1 MRYLFAGPTLPDV
14 RDLVDGNAVRLLPPV
29 AAGDLLGLPLAE
41 GDVVGVIDGYFHQRM
56 AVRHKEIFAALAGGV
71 RVLGASSIGAL
82 RAAEMDRYGMEG
94 VGQIYADYRA
104 GLVVGDDE
112 VALLHGPAEAG
123 YPAFSQPLVNIRAT
137 LAAAAR
143 EAVIE
148 EDEGDRLIGVLAAMP
163 YQRRD
168 YEVLGNLA
176 GELGIERKKGAALVA
191 FCRER
196 AVDLKRRDA
205 LLLLDR
211 LNEPPEQVTP
221 RPRLSR
227 TQMLANWELAAGRTS
242 PHDGGTRTGHASSL
256 RVCQLFAQ
264 DYPEFHRRLAF
275 TMITDECAGECP
287 EYREDS
293 PGPRAVV
300 AHGRHRRF
308 YTESPHRRDLDFLTR
323 WTTENERSTRTQEE
337 LLATFIVRSFRVG
350 AVATPRAAA
359 LRALETSPAL
369 DRAGAIIEAAAQME
383 ATLQGKNS
391 GYDRSKLMDE
401 RILHWFSERW
411 QVEPENAEFAAMDRG
426 FASLDAFLEAAKP
439 FYLLAKYNEDLVDF
453 TVSPY
458 EHDRRVTGSGGG
470 G

>member
-137 LAAAAR
+137 LAAAVC

-148 EDEGDRLIGVLAAMP
+148 EDEGDRLIGVLATMP

-191 FCRER
+191 FCREH

-211 LNEPPEQVTP
+211 LNEPPGQVTP

-227 TQMLANWELAAGRTS
+227 TQMLANWELAARQDIASRWRHPDGPCVLAPCLPVVRRGLPGVPSTARLH
-242 PHDGGTRTGHASSL
+242 HD
-256 RVCQLFAQ
+256 
-264 DYPEFHRRLAF
+264 HRR
-275 TMITDECAGECP
+275 MCP
-287 EYREDS
+287 GM
-293 PGPRAVV
+293 PGISR
-300 AHGRHRRF
+300 G
-308 YTESPHRRDLDFLTR
+308 
-323 WTTENERSTRTQEE
+323 Q
-337 LLATFIVRSFRVG
+337 
-350 AVATPRAAA
+350 PRAA
-359 LRALETSPAL
+359 
-369 DRAGAIIEAAAQME
+369 
-383 ATLQGKNS
+383 
-391 GYDRSKLMDE
+391 
-401 RILHWFSERW
+401 
-411 QVEPENAEFAAMDRG
+411 
-426 FASLDAFLEAAKP
+426 
-439 FYLLAKYNEDLVDF
+439 
-453 TVSPY
+453 
-458 EHDRRVTGSGGG
+458 GSGGPWAASPLLHGEPAPAGPRLPDAVDDRERAVDTDAG
-470 G
+470 GTPCHLHRPQLPRGGGGDAPGGGSAGTGDVAGP

>member
-137 LAAAAR
+137 LAAAVC

-148 EDEGDRLIGVLAAMP
+148 EDEGGRLIGVLAAMP

-176 GELGIERKKGAALVA
+176 GELGIERKKGRCARRLLPGTRRRPQTPRRPAPAGQAERAARTGHPQAPAQPDANAGQLGTRRRQDIASRWRHPDGPCVLA
-191 FCRER
+191 PCVPVVRPGLPGVPSTARLHHDHRRMCPRMPGISRGQPRAAGSGGPWAASPLLHGEPAPAGPRLPGAVDDRER
-196 AVDLKRRDA
+196 AVDTDA
-205 LLLLDR
+205 
-211 LNEPPEQVTP
+211 
-221 RPRLSR
+221 
-227 TQMLANWELAAGRTS
+227 
-242 PHDGGTRTGHASSL
+242 GGTPCHLHRP
-256 RVCQLFAQ
+256 QL
-264 DYPEFHRRLAF
+264 
-275 TMITDECAGECP
+275 
-287 EYREDS
+287 
-293 PGPRAVV
+293 PR
-300 AHGRHRRF
+300 
-308 YTESPHRRDLDFLTR
+308 
-323 WTTENERSTRTQEE
+323 
-337 LLATFIVRSFRVG
+337 
-350 AVATPRAAA
+350 
-359 LRALETSPAL
+359 
-369 DRAGAIIEAAAQME
+369 
-383 ATLQGKNS
+383 
-391 GYDRSKLMDE
+391 
-401 RILHWFSERW
+401 
-411 QVEPENAEFAAMDRG
+411 
-426 FASLDAFLEAAKP
+426 
-439 FYLLAKYNEDLVDF
+439 
-453 TVSPY
+453 
-458 EHDRRVTGSGGG
+458 GGG
-470 G
+470 GDAPGGGSAGTGDVAGPRPGRHDHRGRRPDGSHAPREELRLRQVQTDGRADTSLVFGALAGRA